1 MMFAR
6 FQRSDSSSFSTNA
19 QQAVTQAGQ
28 EAALRRHAYIGC
40 EHLLLAL
47 LRNDSSGAVRLLQGC
62 NADPV
67 AILTSLN
74 AEVGAPAVP
83 PSVHGEPLMRTPVVP
98 YTNRAKKALELS
110 VSNAR
115 NRRATQVRSEDLLI
129 GLLQEERSVA
139 VQALAHAGVT
149 QERAQAAL
157 RTLHETPAASPRT
170 AEPSSHEPAAG
181 FRITIDDTSERTI
194 FEQIVQ
200 QTQEAVAT
208 GTLSPGDRLPP
219 VRQLADTLQIATGT
233 VARAYAELER
243 LGVVITDGARGTSV
257 APRPARVPAP
267 DRPAALVGLLR
278 PVVVAAFHLGA
289 EANELRAALA
299 TAMHDIFRER

>member
-1 MMFAR
+1 MW
-6 FQRSDSSSFSTNA
+6 
-19 QQAVTQAGQ
+19 
-28 EAALRRHAYIGC
+28 
-40 EHLLLAL
+40 
-47 LRNDSSGAVRLLQGC
+47 
-62 NADPV
+62 
-67 AILTSLN
+67 
-74 AEVGAPAVP
+74 
-83 PSVHGEPLMRTPVVP
+83 TPVLP
-98 YTNRAKKALELS
+98 YTSRARKALVLS
-110 VSNAR
+110 VSHALS
-115 NRRATQVRSEDLLI
+115 RRAEQVRSEDLLI

-149 QERAQAAL
+149 QERAQFAL
-157 RTLHETPAASPRT
+157 RTLRESSSASPRS
-170 AEPSSHEPAAG
+170 AEPSSHEPAGG

-219 VRQLADTLQIATGT
+219 VRQLADTLQIATVT

-278 PVVVAAFHLGA
+278 PVVVAAFHIGA

>member
-6 FQRSDSSSFSTNA
+6 FQRSDSTSYSAHA
-19 QQAVTQAGQ
+19 QQALTQASQ
-28 EAALRRHAYIGC
+28 EAALRRHGYIGC

-47 LRNDSSGAVRLLQGC
+47 LRNESNGAVRLLQGC
-62 NADPV
+62 NADPA
-67 AILTSLN
+67 AILASLN
-74 AEVGAPAVP
+74 AAVGAPAVP
-83 PSVHGEPLMRTPVVP
+83 PSAHGEPLMRTPVIP
-98 YTNRAKKALELS
+98 HTNRARKALVLAVSHALS
-110 VSNAR
+110 
-115 NRRATQVRSEDLLI
+115 RRAERVGSEDLLI
-129 GLLQEERSVA
+129 GLLQEGRSVA

-149 QERAQAAL
+149 QERAQSAL
-157 RTLHETPAASPRT
+157 HILRETPAASPRAT
-170 AEPSSHEPAAG
+170 EPSSHEPAGG

-200 QTQEAVAT
+200 QTREAVAT